1 MECFWC
7 VRVVAA
13 VWTALDV
20 VDGLGI
26 LLAVL
31 RDVVRDLTSLTVI
44 DGSLPIR
51 FESAKRP

>member
-1 MECFWC
+1 M
-7 VRVVAA
+7 
-13 VWTALDV
+13 WTALDV
-20 VDGLGI
+20 VDGLGM
-26 LLAVL
+26 LLSVL